1 MEDKEKVEEVEE
13 VKEDES
19 TSQTEES
26 SETSID
32 IDAKFLEIK
41 KYVDLKIDEVLNILN
56 SKDEAVEENEDD
68 EDESEKE
75 MEVW

>member
-1 MEDKEKVEEVEE
+1 MEDKEKVEGEE
-13 VKEDES
+13 VKEDNS
-19 TSQTEES
+19 TSESEES

-41 KYVDLKIDEVLNILN
+41 KYVDLKIDEILNILN
-56 SKDEAVEENEDD
+56 SKNEDVEEIEDD